1 MSNLLKRVYNKI
13 LEKIE
18 RLESD
23 PINQARVKML
33 VLGLAVNLVF
43 CAFTIP
49 IYFFYGPRLQFLRS
63 LVVFTVGLGLI
74 FVVLKWNVWRGVS
87 HTAIA
92 LLTLLIWSNLVF
104 YVQGINLPTIQF
116 IFIIIV
122 YSFYAHGLKWGVF
135 YGTVNILPVIIYT
148 VFDGQQYF
156 SLNVSPQKINLPAY
170 LFVVTYNFGL
180 IIYLHYHFFKAF
192 NLNIVKLTEAGLNLK
207 LLNQRLQQSMEEAQR
222 SSRAKMDFLSTM
234 SHELRTPLNGVIGL
248 SNVLLL
254 NSPREDQEENMR
266 ILKFSAE
273 NLLTLINDIL
283 DFNKLN
289 SGKFEMEDIP
299 FNLYLLLQNIS
310 AGLRL
315 SAQKKGIQL
324 NLDIDPLLYNKMVY
338 GDPTRLTQVL
348 INLTNN
354 AIKFTDEGNVEIKAE
369 VIEHSDHIMDV
380 RVSVKDTGIG
390 IPQDHQKAIF
400 EPFTQ
405 ASKSTNRKFGGTGLG
420 LAIVK
425 GILEK
430 LGSQINLISERGTGT
445 EFFFNIKF
453 SCSDTDGDI
462 IPAPAIGNKILNKRT
477 SLGELKILVAEDNPI
492 NVMVIKKLFMAWNI
506 QPAAIAQNGIEV
518 LEMVKSNNFHLVLM
532 DLHMPEMDGYEASRQ
547 IRQLPDKEKSSVHI
561 IALSASVSEDINSK
575 VRKAGMNDYLPKP
588 FNPKDLQEK
597 LSNLLLMQ

>member
-1 MSNLLKRVYNKI
+1 MKSIYNKV

-23 PINQARVKML
+23 TINQARVKML
-33 VLGLAVNLVF
+33 VLGLSVNLIF
-43 CAFTIP
+43 CACTIP
-49 IYFFYGPRLQFLRS
+49 IYFFYGPQLQFLRS
-63 LVVFTVGLGLI
+63 VMVFVVGLALI
-74 FVVLKWNVWRGVS
+74 FAVLKWNIWRAVS
-87 HTAIA
+87 HTVIA

-122 YSFYAHGLKWGVF
+122 YSFYAHGLKWGIF

-156 SLNVSPQKINLPAY
+156 SLNVSPQQINLPVY

-192 NLNIVKLTEAGLNLK
+192 NLNIARLTEAGLNLK
-207 LLNQRLQQSMEEAQR
+207 LLNQRLQQSMEEAQS

-254 NSPREDQEENMR
+254 NSPREDQEENMQ

-299 FNLYLLLQNIS
+299 FNLYQLLQNIS

-315 SAQKKGIQL
+315 SAQKKGIEL
-324 NLDIDPLLYNKMVY
+324 NLHIDPLLHRKLVH

-354 AIKFTDEGNVEIKAE
+354 AVKFTDVGTVEINAE
-369 VIEHSDHIMDV
+369 VIEHSDRIVNV
-380 RVSVKDTGIG
+380 RLSVKDTGIG
-390 IPQDHQKAIF
+390 IPLDHQKAIF
-400 EPFTQ
+400 EPFIQ
-405 ASKSTNRKFGGTGLG
+405 ASRSTNRKFGGTGLG

-430 LGSQINLISERGTGT
+430 LGSQINLISLPGSGT
-445 EFFFNIKF
+445 EFSFNIRF
-453 SCSDTDGDI
+453 AHSNAGVADI
-462 IPAPAIGNKILNKRT
+462 MPATVIGNNLTGSRK
-477 SLGELKILVAEDNPI
+477 SLGELKILLAEDNPI

-506 QPAAIAQNGIEV
+506 QLAAVAENGVEV
-518 LEMVKSNNFHLVLM
+518 LKMLKSNTFHLILM
-532 DLHMPEMDGYEASRQ
+532 DLHMPEMDGYEASSQ
-547 IRQLPDKEKSSVHI
+547 IRQLADKEKSSVHI
-561 IALSASVSEDINSK
+561 IALTASVSEDINSK

-597 LSNLLLMQ
+597 LNHLLLMQ